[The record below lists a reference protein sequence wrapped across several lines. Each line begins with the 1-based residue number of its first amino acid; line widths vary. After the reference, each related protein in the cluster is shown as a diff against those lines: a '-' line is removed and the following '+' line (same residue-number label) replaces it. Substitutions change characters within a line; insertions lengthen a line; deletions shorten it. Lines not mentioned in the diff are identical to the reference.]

1 MEPVQE
7 EPQFPFPYPPYGVQK
22 GFMNKLYQTLDKG
35 GIGIFESPTG
45 TGKSLSLIC
54 SALLWLK
61 QHKRV
66 VSPMDRPASLD
77 PPQASTQ
84 HPSWVDDL
92 SKKHSMKKLQQLELK
107 KREKLARSEKRIH
120 ELAQAN
126 SSSKRARVEAL
137 PPSASI
143 DVDEEFVVDWDSDAE
158 TEKRISSD
166 SDSDSIALSAVGE
179 ANDELQII
187 FCSRTHSQLS
197 QFVNEVRKTV
207 FGQKRSIHPHSADA
221 QPLPLPLALP
231 ASDENMMARVIAIG
245 SRKTLCINSQV
256 NQFSSVARINEK
268 CQDMQKSRSGKSI
281 PEDGPS
287 RRSRR
292 KHKPPTSSCPYLSKE
307 TRLFQDHVSVRQYDI
322 EELAALG
329 RKLHLCPYYGA
340 KEAISDSELVV
351 APYASV
357 LHRATRESLGISLKN
372 KILIFDEAHNLVDA
386 INRLYSITLTYQQ
399 LAASLSQV
407 SLYRD
412 KYERRLK
419 PKNLIYISQL
429 VTILKTM
436 LKFLTPA
443 ADGVSGVHRSQDEP
457 TSQMVTI
464 NDFMFEL
471 RIDNVNLFNLLRYC
485 KEAEL
490 AKKLHGF
497 MERHESSILNE
508 DQSAA
513 GEDDMPQSTV
523 IRTVLDFIE
532 ALTNS
537 DQDGRVLIAK
547 TGMASQRYFKFVMLN
562 PAVHFHDIVNQ
573 AYSVIFAGGTLQ
585 PLSEFETI
593 LSRVSA
599 DRLHFFSC
607 DHVIPDENLLALSL
621 SSGPTNVEFDFTFSN
636 RSSDTQIDELGRVLL
651 NMASVVPQGVV
662 VFLPSYAYEAVV
674 LTRWATTGLVDKL
687 AAKKRIFREPR
698 CSSAVEEVL
707 QLYATAIQKEG
718 GALLFSV
725 VGGKMSEG
733 INFSDGLGR
742 CIVMVGLP
750 FANLYDPELKEKMS
764 FMDSQRTLTGNGLT
778 GREYYENICMKAVN
792 QSIGRA
798 IRHINDFATIV
809 LIDRR
814 YSTEQICSKLPKW
827 IASRLTRDGRFGS
840 QFASLSKFFALKRK
854 KGLL

>member
-7 EPQFPFPYPPYGVQK
+7 VSQFPFPYPPYGVQK
-22 GFMNKLYQTLDKG
+22 AFMNNLYQTLDKG

-54 SALLWLK
+54 SAMLWLK
-61 QHKRV
+61 QHKRG
-66 VSPMDRPASLD
+66 VSTMDPAEGQD
-77 PPQASTQ
+77 PPKASSK
-84 HPSWVDDL
+84 HPSWVDDV
-92 SKKHSMKKLQQLELK
+92 SKQHSMKKMQQLELK
-107 KREKLARSEKRIH
+107 KRERLARSEKRIQ
-120 ELAQAN
+120 ELEQAA
-126 SSSKRARVEAL
+126 SSSKRSRVEAVR
-137 PPSASI
+137 PSASV
-143 DVDEEFVVDWDSDAE
+143 DPDEEFVVDWDSDAE
-158 TEKRISSD
+158 IEKRVSSD
-166 SDSDSIALSAVGE
+166 SESDSVPFSAVPE
-179 ANDELQII
+179 ANDEQQII

-207 FGQKRSIHPHSADA
+207 FGQKGSIHRLPV
-221 QPLPLPLALP
+221 PLPSPV
-231 ASDENMMARVIAIG
+231 SDENMMTRVIAIG

-256 NQFSSVARINEK
+256 NQLGSVARINEK

-281 PEDGPS
+281 PEDGAS

-292 KHKPPTSSCPYLSKE
+292 KKQPTSSCPYLSKE

-340 KEAISDSELVV
+340 KEAISESELVV
-351 APYASV
+351 APYASL
-357 LHRATRESLGISLKN
+357 LHRPTRESLGISLKN

-407 SLYRD
+407 TLYRD

-429 VTILKTM
+429 VTILKAM
-436 LKFLTPA
+436 LKYLTPA
-443 ADGVSGVHRSQDEP
+443 AAAADITSGVNQSQDEAG
-457 TSQMVTI
+457 SQMVTI
-464 NDFMFEL
+464 NNFMFEL
-471 RIDNVNLFNLLRYC
+471 RIDNMNLFNLLRYC

-497 MERHESSILNE
+497 IERHEVSILNE
-508 DQSAA
+508 DQTTSA
-513 GEDDMPQSTV
+513 EDDMPQSTV
-523 IRTVLDFIE
+523 IRTVLDFVE

-537 DQDGRVLIAK
+537 DQDGRVLTAK
-547 TGMASQRYFKFVMLN
+547 TGMASQRYFKFLMLN
-562 PAVHFHDIVNQ
+562 PAVHFHDIVTQ

-585 PLSEFETI
+585 PLSEFESI
-593 LSRVSA
+593 LSSVTA

-621 SSGPTNVEFDFTFSN
+621 SIGPTNVEFDFTFSN
-636 RSSDTQIDELGRVLL
+636 RSSDAQIDELGRVLL
-651 NMASVVPQGVV
+651 NISSVVPQGVV
-662 VFLPSYAYEAVV
+662 VFLPSYSYEAVV
-674 LTRWATTGLVDKL
+674 LSRWTTTGLIGKL

-698 CSSAVEEVL
+698 CSSSVDEVL
-707 QLYATAIQKEG
+707 QLYASAIQNEG

-764 FMDSQRTLTGNGLT
+764 FMDAQRTLTGNGLT

-809 LIDRR
+809 LVDRR
-814 YSTEQICSKLPKW
+814 YSTEHICSKLPKW

-840 QFASLSKFFALKRK
+840 QFASLSKFFATKRK
-854 KGLL
+854 QGLL